1 MTDIGIQTDEL
12 YINGIPLRE
21 FLLLDIPQTH
31 YLKMLDNTG
40 TDNDACRD
48 ILDEANANANTNTD
62 INSDTDTDTDT
73 DTEEETFTQEEADAL
88 YEAIFGYV
96 DHIVMTNIS
105 SFSDPNFH
113 KKVELGV
120 YELLEVTFSNMCGT
134 DLFMITYDMEIELE
148 SIVDSCIE
156 DYFTSVV
163 PLRSYSTSFIRQ
175 SCDVSRS
182 RSRSRVEQNIEY
194 LRSVPQHQQR
204 TPEWYKR
211 RNEMITASSAW
222 KVFKSDSN
230 INQLVYEKCSAAV
243 AAAVAL
249 TTATESLS
257 SDDND
262 ATNETIVSSVSA
274 SAPALAPTPA
284 PAPTPTKA
292 QYVNVNSPLHWGQ
305 KYEEISR
312 MLYESRNNTQV
323 GEFGCIPHSDYP
335 FLGASPDGINI
346 NPLSPLYG
354 RMLEIKNIVNREI
367 DGVPLEE
374 YWIQMQL
381 QMQVCKC
388 DECDFLETRFKE
400 YADEEEFLK
409 DAASDFD
416 NEFHLTNARTL
427 KGVFSYFIKDGGTP
441 VYYYAPLYLTR
452 KEYDTWC
459 EEIIDKHT
467 DLVWIKNIY
476 WYLDQYSC
484 VLVLRNDIWF
494 QNAISQ
500 IEKVWNIIL
509 HERES
514 GFAHRAPKKR
524 GSPSSVTNN
533 AKLKNASAEAAA
545 AAATP
550 NSAPKP
556 NNGCLIM
563 ISDLELNI

>member
-12 YINGIPLRE
+12 YINGMPLRE
-21 FLLLDIPQTH
+21 FLLLDIPQTP
-31 YLKMLDNTG
+31 YLKMLDN
-40 TDNDACRD
+40 AA
-48 ILDEANANANTNTD
+48 EP
-62 INSDTDTDTDT
+62 DTDADADADADS
-73 DTEEETFTQEEADAL
+73 DTEEETFTQEEVDAF
-88 YEAIFGYV
+88 YEAVFYYIDYL
-96 DHIVMTNIS
+96 VMSNIS
-105 SFSDPNFH
+105 SFSDPHFH
-113 KKVELGV
+113 KKVELGI
-120 YELLEVTFSNMCGT
+120 YELLEATFSDICGT
-134 DLFMITYDMEIELE
+134 DLFMITCDMEIEIE

-156 DYFTSVV
+156 DYFTSIV

-175 SCDVSRS
+175 SCDVSLS
-182 RSRSRVEQNIEY
+182 RCRSRVEQNIEY
-194 LRSVPQHQQR
+194 LRSVPQHPQR

-230 INQLVYEKCSAAV
+230 INQIVYEKCSAAAT
-243 AAAVAL
+243 AAAATL
-249 TTATESLS
+249 ASASASLTESLS
-257 SDDND
+257 SDDTD

-274 SAPALAPTPA
+274 PTPA
-284 PAPTPTKA
+284 PTPIKA

-312 MLYESRNNTQV
+312 MIYESRNNTQV
-323 GEFGCIPHSDYP
+323 GEFGCIPHSAYP

-346 NPLSPLYG
+346 DPSSPLYG

-400 YADEEEFLK
+400 YVDEEEFLK
-409 DAASDFD
+409 DSASDFD
-416 NEFHLTNARTL
+416 NEFHLTAARTL

-452 KEYDTWC
+452 KEYDTWS

-494 QNAISQ
+494 QHAIPQ
-500 IEKVWNIIL
+500 IEKVWNIIVR
-509 HERES
+509 ERET
-514 GFAHRAPKKR
+514 GFIHRAPKKR
-524 GSPSSVTNN
+524 GSPSSVANN
-533 AKLKNASAEAAA
+533 KKLKNGTGTGAGNPDAISNA
-545 AAATP
+545 
-550 NSAPKP
+550 APKP

-563 ISDLELNI
+563 IADLELNI

>member
-1 MTDIGIQTDEL
+1 MTEIGIQTDEL
-12 YINGIPLRE
+12 YINGMPLRE

-40 TDNDACRD
+40 TDNDACCD
-48 ILDEANANANTNTD
+48 IRDEANANANTN
-62 INSDTDTDTDT
+62 TDTDT

-88 YEAIFGYV
+88 YEVIFGYI
-96 DHIVMTNIS
+96 DYIVMSNIS
-105 SFSDPNFH
+105 SFSDPHFH

-120 YELLEVTFSNMCGT
+120 YELLEVTFTSLCGT

-175 SCDVSRS
+175 SCDVCH
-182 RSRSRVEQNIEY
+182 SRSRVEQNIEY

-230 INQLVYEKCSAAV
+230 INQLVYEKCSAA
-243 AAAVAL
+243 AAAVAEAAL
-249 TTATESLS
+249 TTTTETLS
-257 SDDND
+257 SDDTD
-262 ATNETIVSSVSA
+262 AVNETIVSSVSA
-274 SAPALAPTPA
+274 SASAPTPA
-284 PAPTPTKA
+284 PTKA

-312 MLYESRNNTQV
+312 MLYESRNNTHV

-409 DAASDFD
+409 DSASDLD
-416 NEFHLTNARTL
+416 NEFHLTNAMTL

-459 EEIIDKHT
+459 EEIIDKHI

-494 QNAISQ
+494 QNAIPQ

-533 AKLKNASAEAAA
+533 TKLKNASANASTS
-545 AAATP
+545 ATANP

>member
-1 MTDIGIQTDEL
+1 MTEIGIQTDEL

-21 FLLLDIPQTH
+21 FLQLDTPQTQ
-31 YLKMLDNTG
+31 YLKMLDNDG
-40 TDNDACRD
+40 ADNDGAD
-48 ILDEANANANTNTD
+48 NDGADNDGADND
-62 INSDTDTDTDT
+62 GVDT
-73 DTEEETFTQEEADAL
+73 DTEEDAFTQQEADAL
-88 YEAIFGYV
+88 YEAIFDYIEY
-96 DHIVMTNIS
+96 IVTPNVS
-105 SFSDPNFH
+105 SFSDPHFH

-120 YELLEVTFSNMCGT
+120 YEFLELAFSDMCGV
-134 DLFMITYDMEIELE
+134 DLFTITYDMDMELE
-148 SIVDSCIE
+148 CIVESCIE
-156 DYFTSVV
+156 DYFTNVV
-163 PLRSYSTSFIRQ
+163 PFRSYSTSFIREKCIQ
-175 SCDVSRS
+175 KS
-182 RSRSRVEQNIEY
+182 VEQNIEY
-194 LRSVPQHQQR
+194 LRLVPQHPQR

-222 KVFKSDSN
+222 KVFKSDSMV
-230 INQLVYEKCSAAV
+230 NQLVYEKCSAV
-243 AAAVAL
+243 AASMA
-249 TTATESLS
+249 LS

-262 ATNETIVSSVSA
+262 LTNETIVSSVV
-274 SAPALAPTPA
+274 A
-284 PAPTPTKA
+284 PAPSQTKS

-312 MLYESRNNTQV
+312 MIYESRNNTKV

-346 NPLSPLYG
+346 DPSSPLYG

-388 DECDFLETRFKE
+388 TECDFLETRFKE

-416 NEFHLTNARTL
+416 NEFHLTAARTL

-441 VYYYAPLYLTR
+441 VYYYAPLYLTH

-459 EEIIDKHT
+459 EEIIDKNT

-476 WYLDQYSC
+476 WYLHQYSC
-484 VLVLRNDIWF
+484 VLVLRNDVWF
-494 QNAISQ
+494 QNAVPQ

-509 HERES
+509 KERQT

-524 GSPSSVTNN
+524 GSPGASVSLPSVSDLLTPSSSKIKT
-533 AKLKNASAEAAA
+533 AA
-545 AAATP
+545 
-550 NSAPKP
+550 NIQKP

-563 ISDLELNI
+563 ISDLELSL

>member
-40 TDNDACRD
+40 IDNDSHAD
-48 ILDEANANANTNTD
+48 ADANNNTNTD
-62 INSDTDTDTDT
+62 TNNGTSTDTDTDT

-88 YEAIFGYV
+88 YEAIFGYI
-96 DHIVMTNIS
+96 DYIVMSNIS
-105 SFSDPNFH
+105 SFSDPHFH

-230 INQLVYEKCSAAV
+230 INQIVYEKCSAA
-243 AAAVAL
+243 AAL
-249 TTATESLS
+249 TSTSITESLS

-262 ATNETIVSSVSA
+262 ATSTCDTIVSSVSA
-274 SAPALAPTPA
+274 PA
-284 PAPTPTKA
+284 PAPAPAKA

-346 NPLSPLYG
+346 NPSSPLYG

-452 KEYDTWC
+452 KEYDIWC

-494 QNAISQ
+494 QNAIPQ

-509 HERES
+509 REREF

-533 AKLKNASAEAAA
+533 AKLKNATAAA
-545 AAATP
+545 
-550 NSAPKP
+550 NSDPKP

>member
-1 MTDIGIQTDEL
+1 MIDIGIQTDEL
-12 YINGIPLRE
+12 YINGMTLRE

-31 YLKMLDNTG
+31 YLKMLDNSVI
-40 TDNDACRD
+40 D
-48 ILDEANANANTNTD
+48 TNTHAHAD
-62 INSDTDTDTDT
+62 ADNNNDTSSSSETDTDTE
-73 DTEEETFTQEEADAL
+73 TEEETFTQEEADSL
-88 YEAIFGYV
+88 YEAVFGYI
-96 DHIVMTNIS
+96 DYIVMSNIS

-120 YELLEVTFSNMCGT
+120 YELLEVTCSDMCGT

-148 SIVDSCIE
+148 SIVDSCVE
-156 DYFTSVV
+156 DYFTSIV
-163 PLRSYSTSFIRQ
+163 PLRSYSSSFIRQ

-182 RSRSRVEQNIEY
+182 RIRSRIEQNIEY
-194 LRSVPQHQQR
+194 IRSVPQHQQR

-211 RNEMITASSAW
+211 RNEMITASAAW

-230 INQLVYEKCSAAV
+230 INQLVYEKCSAA
-243 AAAVAL
+243 AALASTSV
-249 TTATESLS
+249 TTTESLS

-262 ATNETIVSSVSA
+262 ETLP
-274 SAPALAPTPA
+274 APALTQAPTPA
-284 PAPTPTKA
+284 LAKA

-312 MLYESRNNTQV
+312 MIYESRNNTQV

-346 NPLSPLYG
+346 NPSSPLYG

-409 DAASDFD
+409 DSASDFD
-416 NEFHLTNARTL
+416 NEFHLTNSRTL

-452 KEYDTWC
+452 KEYDIWC

-467 DLVWIKNIY
+467 DLVWIKNVY
-476 WYLDQYSC
+476 WYLHQYSC
-484 VLVLRNDIWF
+484 VLVLRNDVWF
-494 QNAISQ
+494 KNAIPQ

-509 HERES
+509 RERET

-524 GSPSSVTNN
+524 ASPSSTTAAVNN
-533 AKLKNASAEAAA
+533 KKRNNLIMNANTD
-545 AAATP
+545 ATATA
-550 NSAPKP
+550 APKS
-556 NNGCLIM
+556 NNGCFIM

>member
-1 MTDIGIQTDEL
+1 MTEIGIQTDEL
-12 YINGIPLRE
+12 YINGMPLRE
-21 FLLLDIPQTH
+21 FLLLDIPQTQ
-31 YLKMLDNTG
+31 YLKMLDDG
-40 TDNDACRD
+40 GDDDGDGDA
-48 ILDEANANANTNTD
+48 
-62 INSDTDTDTDT
+62 DTDTDADA
-73 DTEEETFTQEEADAL
+73 DKEEETFTQEEYEAL
-88 YEAIFGYV
+88 YEAVFYYIDY
-96 DHIVMTNIS
+96 IVMSNIS
-105 SFSDPNFH
+105 SFSDPHFH
-113 KKVELGV
+113 KKVELGI
-120 YELLEVTFSNMCGT
+120 YELLEATFSDICGT

-156 DYFTSVV
+156 DYFTSIV

-175 SCDVSRS
+175 SCDMNQSHV
-182 RSRSRVEQNIEY
+182 RVQQNIEY
-194 LRSVPQHQQR
+194 LRSVPQHPQR

-230 INQLVYEKCSAAV
+230 INQIVYEKCSAA
-243 AAAVAL
+243 AAATSASA
-249 TTATESLS
+249 TASTNLTESLS
-257 SDDND
+257 SDDTD

-274 SAPALAPTPA
+274 PTPA
-284 PAPTPTKA
+284 PTPIKA

-312 MLYESRNNTQV
+312 MLYESKNNTQV
-323 GEFGCIPHSDYP
+323 GEFGCIPHSAYP

-346 NPLSPLYG
+346 DPSSPLYG
-354 RMLEIKNIVNREI
+354 RMVEIKNIVNREI

-409 DAASDFD
+409 DSASGFD
-416 NEFHLTNARTL
+416 NEFHLTAARTL

-441 VYYYAPLYLTR
+441 VYYYASLYLTR

-494 QNAISQ
+494 QHAIPQ
-500 IEKVWNIIL
+500 IEKVWNIIVR
-509 HERES
+509 ERET
-514 GFAHRAPKKR
+514 GFIHRAPKKR
-524 GSPSSVTNN
+524 GSPSSVANN
-533 AKLKNASAEAAA
+533 KKLKNGTGTGTGTGTAPSDAISNA
-545 AAATP
+545 
-550 NSAPKP
+550 APKP

-563 ISDLELNI
+563 IADLELNI

>member
-1 MTDIGIQTDEL
+1 MTEIGIQTDEL
-12 YINGIPLRE
+12 YINGMQLRE

-40 TDNDACRD
+40 T
-48 ILDEANANANTNTD
+48 NANTDALDDADADADADACT
-62 INSDTDTDTDT
+62 STDT
-73 DTEEETFTQEEADAL
+73 DTEEETFTREEADAL
-88 YEAIFGYV
+88 YEAIFNYI
-96 DHIVMTNIS
+96 DDIVMSNIS
-105 SFSDPNFH
+105 SFSDPHFH

-120 YELLEVTFSNMCGT
+120 YELLEVTCSDMCGN
-134 DLFMITYDMEIELE
+134 DLFMISYDMEIELE
-148 SIVDSCIE
+148 SIADSCIE
-156 DYFTSVV
+156 DYFTIVV
-163 PLRSYSTSFIRQ
+163 PFRSYSSSFIRNKCEM
-175 SCDVSRS
+175 SANANANYIN
-182 RSRSRVEQNIEY
+182 QNIEY

-230 INQLVYEKCSAAV
+230 INQLVYEKCNAALSSV
-243 AAAVAL
+243 IAA
-249 TTATESLS
+249 ESLS
-257 SDDND
+257 SDNND
-262 ATNETIVSSVSA
+262 TTNETIVSSVSA
-274 SAPALAPTPA
+274 PVPTPA
-284 PAPTPTKA
+284 KA

-312 MLYESRNNTQV
+312 MIYESRNNTQI
-323 GEFGCIPHSDYP
+323 GEFGCIPHSIYP

-346 NPLSPLYG
+346 NPSSPLYG

-388 DECDFLETRFKE
+388 NECDFLETRFKE
-400 YADEEEFLK
+400 YPDEEEFLK
-409 DAASDFD
+409 DDATDFD
-416 NEFHLTNARTL
+416 NEFHLNNARTL

-459 EEIIDKHT
+459 EEIIDKHA

-476 WYLDQYSC
+476 WYLHQYSC
-484 VLVLRNDIWF
+484 VLVLRNDLWF
-494 QNAISQ
+494 QNAIPQ

-509 HERES
+509 QERET

-533 AKLKNASAEAAA
+533 MKLKNAT
-545 AAATP
+545 ATATATA
-550 NSAPKP
+550 NSAPKS
-556 NNGCLIM
+556 NNGCFIM

>member
-1 MTDIGIQTDEL
+1 MTEIGIQTDEL
-12 YINGIPLRE
+12 YINGMPLRE

-40 TDNDACRD
+40 TDNDACCD
-48 ILDEANANANTNTD
+48 IRDEANANTN
-62 INSDTDTDTDT
+62 TDTDT

-88 YEAIFGYV
+88 YEVIFGYI
-96 DHIVMTNIS
+96 DYIVMSNIS
-105 SFSDPNFH
+105 SFSDPHFH

-156 DYFTSVV
+156 YYFTSVV

-175 SCDVSRS
+175 SCDVS

-230 INQLVYEKCSAAV
+230 INQLVYEKCSAA
-243 AAAVAL
+243 AAAVAEAAL
-249 TTATESLS
+249 TTTTETLS
-257 SDDND
+257 SDDTD
-262 ATNETIVSSVSA
+262 AVSETIVSSVSA
-274 SAPALAPTPA
+274 YASAPTPA
-284 PAPTPTKA
+284 PTKA

-409 DAASDFD
+409 DSASDLD

-494 QNAISQ
+494 QNAIPQ

-533 AKLKNASAEAAA
+533 TKLKNASASAN
-545 AAATP
+545 P

>member
-1 MTDIGIQTDEL
+1 MTEIGIQTDEL
-12 YINGIPLRE
+12 YINGMPLRE

-40 TDNDACRD
+40 TDNDACCD
-48 ILDEANANANTNTD
+48 IRDEANANANTN
-62 INSDTDTDTDT
+62 TDTDT

-88 YEAIFGYV
+88 YEVIFGYI
-96 DHIVMTNIS
+96 DYIVMSNIS
-105 SFSDPNFH
+105 SFSDPHFH

-120 YELLEVTFSNMCGT
+120 YELLEATFTSMCGT

-182 RSRSRVEQNIEY
+182 RSRVEQNIEY

-230 INQLVYEKCSAAV
+230 INQIVYEKCSAA
-243 AAAVAL
+243 AAVAEAAL
-249 TTATESLS
+249 TTTTETLS
-257 SDDND
+257 SDDTD
-262 ATNETIVSSVSA
+262 AVSETIVSSVSA
-274 SAPALAPTPA
+274 SASAPTPA
-284 PAPTPTKA
+284 PTKA

-409 DAASDFD
+409 DSASDLD

-494 QNAISQ
+494 QNAIPQ

-533 AKLKNASAEAAA
+533 TKLKNASASAN
-545 AAATP
+545 P

>member
-1 MTDIGIQTDEL
+1 MTEIGIQTDEL
-12 YINGIPLRE
+12 YINGMLLRE

-40 TDNDACRD
+40 T
-48 ILDEANANANTNTD
+48 NANTDALDDADACT
-62 INSDTDTDTDT
+62 STDT
-73 DTEEETFTQEEADAL
+73 DTEEEIFTQEEADAL
-88 YEAIFGYV
+88 YEAIFNYI
-96 DHIVMTNIS
+96 DDIVMSNIS
-105 SFSDPNFH
+105 SFSDPHFH

-120 YELLEVTFSNMCGT
+120 YELLEVTCSDMCGN
-134 DLFMITYDMEIELE
+134 DLFMISYDMEIELE
-148 SIVDSCIE
+148 SIADSCIE
-156 DYFTSVV
+156 DYFTIVV
-163 PLRSYSTSFIRQ
+163 PFRSYSSSFIRNKCEM
-175 SCDVSRS
+175 SANAN
-182 RSRSRVEQNIEY
+182 ENYINQNIEY

-230 INQLVYEKCSAAV
+230 INQLVYEKCNAALSSV
-243 AAAVAL
+243 IAA
-249 TTATESLS
+249 ESLS
-257 SDDND
+257 SDNND
-262 ATNETIVSSVSA
+262 TTNETIVSSVSA
-274 SAPALAPTPA
+274 PVQTPA
-284 PAPTPTKA
+284 KA

-312 MLYESRNNTQV
+312 MIYESRNNTQI
-323 GEFGCIPHSDYP
+323 GEFGCIPHSIYP

-346 NPLSPLYG
+346 NPSSPLYG

-388 DECDFLETRFKE
+388 NECDFLETRFKE
-400 YADEEEFLK
+400 YPDEEEFLK
-409 DAASDFD
+409 DAATDFD

-494 QNAISQ
+494 QNAIPQ

-509 HERES
+509 RERET

-524 GSPSSVTNN
+524 SSPSSVTNN
-533 AKLKNASAEAAA
+533 TKLKNGSAAA
-545 AAATP
+545 AST

>member
-12 YINGIPLRE
+12 YINGMPLRE

-31 YLKMLDNTG
+31 YLKILDNTG
-40 TDNDACRD
+40 NDNHAHDDA
-48 ILDEANANANTNTD
+48 NNNTNTD
-62 INSDTDTDTDT
+62 TNTDTETDT

-88 YEAIFGYV
+88 YEAIFGYI
-96 DHIVMTNIS
+96 DYIVMSNIS
-105 SFSDPNFH
+105 SFSDPHFH
-113 KKVELGV
+113 KKVELGI

-156 DYFTSVV
+156 EYFTSVV

-175 SCDVSRS
+175 SCDDANANTNHVH
-182 RSRSRVEQNIEY
+182 QNIEY

-230 INQLVYEKCSAAV
+230 INQIVYEKCSAAT
-243 AAAVAL
+243 ALAL
-249 TTATESLS
+249 TTTSESLS
-257 SDDND
+257 SDETD
-262 ATNETIVSSVSA
+262 AASETIVSSV
-274 SAPALAPTPA
+274 PAPTPA
-284 PAPTPTKA
+284 KA

-346 NPLSPLYG
+346 DPSSPLYG

-388 DECDFLETRFKE
+388 NECDFLETRFKE
-400 YADEEEFLK
+400 YAEEEEFLK
-409 DAASDFD
+409 DSASDFD

-494 QNAISQ
+494 QNAIPQ

-509 HERES
+509 RERET

-533 AKLKNASAEAAA
+533 TKLKNAAA
-545 AAATP
+545 AAAAAA
-550 NSAPKP
+550 NSAPKS

>member
-1 MTDIGIQTDEL
+1 MTEIGIQTDEL
-12 YINGIPLRE
+12 YINGMPLRE

-31 YLKMLDNTG
+31 YLKMLDNTATETLTETPTETE
-40 TDNDACRD
+40 TDA
-48 ILDEANANANTNTD
+48 
-62 INSDTDTDTDT
+62 DTDANNDIK
-73 DTEEETFTQEEADAL
+73 EEMFTQEEADAL
-88 YEAIFGYV
+88 YEAMFGYI
-96 DHIVMTNIS
+96 DHIVMSNIS

-120 YELLEVTFSNMCGT
+120 YELLEVTFSSMCGT
-134 DLFMITYDMEIELE
+134 DLFMITCDMEIELE
-148 SIVDSCIE
+148 SIIESCIE

-163 PLRSYSTSFIRQ
+163 PVRSYSTSFIREKRDDANLKCVQ
-175 SCDVSRS
+175 
-182 RSRSRVEQNIEY
+182 QNIEY
-194 LRSVPQHQQR
+194 IQSVPQHQQR

-230 INQLVYEKCSAAV
+230 INQLVYEKCSAVV
-243 AAAVAL
+243 A
-249 TTATESLS
+249 TATPTESLS

-262 ATNETIVSSVSA
+262 STNETISSHLTPA
-274 SAPALAPTPA
+274 SALA
-284 PAPTPTKA
+284 PAPTPSKA

-312 MLYESRNNTQV
+312 MLYESRNTTKV

-346 NPLSPLYG
+346 DPSSPLYG

-388 DECDFLETRFKE
+388 TECDFLETRFKE
-400 YADEEEFLK
+400 YPDEEEFLK

-452 KEYDTWC
+452 KEYDIWS

-494 QNAISQ
+494 QNAIPQ
-500 IEKVWNIIL
+500 IEKIWNIIL
-509 HERES
+509 QERKT

-524 GSPSSVTNN
+524 ASPSSTTTNAAN
-533 AKLKNASAEAAA
+533 SKKLNNLISVAN
-545 AAATP
+545 TT
-550 NSAPKP
+550 PKP
-556 NNGCLIM
+556 NNGCLIT

>member
-12 YINGIPLRE
+12 YINGMTLRD

-31 YLKMLDNTG
+31 YLKMLDNS
-40 TDNDACRD
+40 DAD
-48 ILDEANANANTNTD
+48 DDSFDKTTD
-62 INSDTDTDTDT
+62 IDVDTDTDN
-73 DTEEETFTQEEADAL
+73 EEETFTQQETDAL
-88 YEAIFGYV
+88 YEAIFDYI
-96 DHIVMTNIS
+96 DHIVTPNIS
-105 SFSDPNFH
+105 SFSDPHFH

-120 YELLEVTFSNMCGT
+120 YELLEATFSNICGV

-148 SIVDSCIE
+148 CIVESCIE
-156 DYFTSVV
+156 DYFTNIV
-163 PLRSYSTSFIRQ
+163 PFRSYPTSFIRQ
-175 SCDVSRS
+175 SCDTNHLQ
-182 RSRSRVEQNIEY
+182 QNIEY

-222 KVFKSDSN
+222 KVFKSDSMV
-230 INQLVYEKCSAAV
+230 NQLVYEKCSAA
-243 AAAVAL
+243 ALVAL
-249 TTATESLS
+249 TTESVS

-262 ATNETIVSSVSA
+262 SPSNPNQEI
-274 SAPALAPTPA
+274 LAPTPA
-284 PAPTPTKA
+284 PTIKS

-312 MLYESRNNTQV
+312 MIYESRNNTKV
-323 GEFGCIPHSDYP
+323 GEFGCIPHSEYP

-346 NPLSPLYG
+346 DPSSPLYG

-388 DECDFLETRFKE
+388 TECDFLETRFKE
-400 YADEEEFLK
+400 YPDEEEFLK
-409 DAASDFD
+409 DSASDFD
-416 NEFHLTNARTL
+416 NEFHLTAARTL

-441 VYYYAPLYLTR
+441 VYYYAPLHLTQ
-452 KEYDTWC
+452 KEYNAWC
-459 EEIIDKHT
+459 EEIIDKNT

-484 VLVLRNDIWF
+484 VLVLRNDAWF
-494 QNAISQ
+494 KSAIPQ

-509 HERES
+509 QERNT
-514 GFAHRAPKKR
+514 GFQHRAPKKR
-524 GSPSSVTNN
+524 LSPSSTITTAANNKKLNNIIENTN
-533 AKLKNASAEAAA
+533 
-545 AAATP
+545 
-550 NSAPKP
+550 APKS
-556 NNGCLIM
+556 NNGCFIM

>member
-40 TDNDACRD
+40 IDNDSHAD
-48 ILDEANANANTNTD
+48 ADANNNTN
-62 INSDTDTDTDT
+62 TDT

-88 YEAIFGYV
+88 YEAIFGYI
-96 DHIVMTNIS
+96 DYIVMSNIS
-105 SFSDPNFH
+105 SFSDPHFH

-230 INQLVYEKCSAAV
+230 INQIVYEKCSAA
-243 AAAVAL
+243 AAL
-249 TTATESLS
+249 TSTSITESLS

-262 ATNETIVSSVSA
+262 ATSTCDTIVSSVSA
-274 SAPALAPTPA
+274 PA
-284 PAPTPTKA
+284 PAPAPAKA

-346 NPLSPLYG
+346 NPSSPLYG

-452 KEYDTWC
+452 KEYDIWC

-494 QNAISQ
+494 QNAIPQ

-509 HERES
+509 REREF

-533 AKLKNASAEAAA
+533 AKLKNATAAA
-545 AAATP
+545 
-550 NSAPKP
+550 NSDPKP

>member
-1 MTDIGIQTDEL
+1 MTEIGIQTDEL

-21 FLLLDIPQTH
+21 FLLLDVPQTH
-31 YLKMLDNTG
+31 YLKMLDNTAI
-40 TDNDACRD
+40 DNDDADADADADNNND
-48 ILDEANANANTNTD
+48 ISSS
-62 INSDTDTDTDT
+62 SDTDTDND
-73 DTEEETFTQEEADAL
+73 EETFTQEEADAL
-88 YEAIFGYV
+88 YEAIFGYI
-96 DHIVMTNIS
+96 DYIVMSNIS
-105 SFSDPNFH
+105 SFSDPHFH

-120 YELLEVTFSNMCGT
+120 YELLEVTFSNICGA

-175 SCDVSRS
+175 SFDVSRS
-182 RSRSRVEQNIEY
+182 RSRSRIEQNIEY

-230 INQLVYEKCSAAV
+230 INQLVYEKCN
-243 AAAVAL
+243 AAAAL
-249 TTATESLS
+249 TSTSTSTTTTESLS
-257 SDDND
+257 SDDAD
-262 ATNETIVSSVSA
+262 ATSTCDTIVSSVSA
-274 SAPALAPTPA
+274 PASAHAPT
-284 PAPTPTKA
+284 PTPTKA

-312 MLYESRNNTQV
+312 MLYESKNKTQV

-346 NPLSPLYG
+346 DPSSPLYG

-388 DECDFLETRFKE
+388 EECDFLETRFKE

-409 DAASDFD
+409 DSASEID

-427 KGVFSYFIKDGGTP
+427 KGVFAYFIKDGGTP

-484 VLVLRNDIWF
+484 VLVLRNDVWF
-494 QNAISQ
+494 QNAIPQ
-500 IEKVWNIIL
+500 IENVWNIIL
-509 HERES
+509 RERET

-524 GSPSSVTNN
+524 GSSSSTTNN
-533 AKLKNASAEAAA
+533 TKLKNAT
-545 AAATP
+545 ATMTAD
-550 NSAPKP
+550 SAPKP

-563 ISDLELNI
+563 ISDRELNI

>member
-1 MTDIGIQTDEL
+1 MTEIGIQTDEL
-12 YINGIPLRE
+12 YINGMPLRE

-31 YLKMLDNTG
+31 YLKMLDNTATETETETETE
-40 TDNDACRD
+40 TDV
-48 ILDEANANANTNTD
+48 
-62 INSDTDTDTDT
+62 DTDDNNDIK
-73 DTEEETFTQEEADAL
+73 EEMFTQEEADAL
-88 YEAIFGYV
+88 YEAMFGYI
-96 DHIVMTNIS
+96 DHIVMSNIS
-105 SFSDPNFH
+105 SFSDPHFH

-120 YELLEVTFSNMCGT
+120 YELIEVTFSSMCGT
-134 DLFMITYDMEIELE
+134 DLFMITRDMEIELE

-156 DYFTSVV
+156 DYFNSVV
-163 PLRSYSTSFIRQ
+163 PLRSYSTSFIREKRDDATLKCVQ
-175 SCDVSRS
+175 
-182 RSRSRVEQNIEY
+182 QNIEY
-194 LRSVPQHQQR
+194 IQSVPQHQQR

-222 KVFKSDSN
+222 KVFKNDSN

-243 AAAVAL
+243 A
-249 TTATESLS
+249 TATATATDSLS

-262 ATNETIVSSVSA
+262 STNETISSYVS
-274 SAPALAPTPA
+274 APTPI
-284 PAPTPTKA
+284 PISSKA

-312 MLYESRNNTQV
+312 MLYESRNSTKV

-346 NPLSPLYG
+346 DPSSPLYG

-388 DECDFLETRFKE
+388 TECDFLETRFKE
-400 YADEEEFLK
+400 YPDEEEFLK

-452 KEYDTWC
+452 KEYDMWS

-484 VLVLRNDIWF
+484 VLVVRNDIWF
-494 QNAISQ
+494 QNAIPQ

-509 HERES
+509 QERKT

-524 GSPSSVTNN
+524 ASPSSTTTNAAN
-533 AKLKNASAEAAA
+533 NKKLNNL
-545 AAATP
+545 
-550 NSAPKP
+550 NSIANSTTKP
-556 NNGCLIM
+556 NNGCLIV

>member
-12 YINGIPLRE
+12 YINGMTLQE
-21 FLLLDIPQTH
+21 FLLLEIPQTR
-31 YLKMLDNTG
+31 YLKTLDKVSS
-40 TDNDACRD
+40 
-48 ILDEANANANTNTD
+48 
-62 INSDTDTDTDT
+62 INSKDEEAGEEIGAGDEGSEGGGYVSTDTDTDTDT
-73 DTEEETFTQEEADAL
+73 DAGEDNFTSEEKVMV
-88 YEAIFGYV
+88 YESIGDYI
-96 DHIVMTNIS
+96 DSIVMSNIS

-113 KKVELGV
+113 KKVEIAI
-120 YELLEVTFSNMCGT
+120 YEFLEVTFSDMCGV

-156 DYFTSVV
+156 DYFTNVV
-163 PLRSYSTSFIRQ
+163 PLRSYTTSFIREN
-175 SCDVSRS
+175 SNANAINMI
-182 RSRSRVEQNIEY
+182 EKNIEY
-194 LRSVPQHQQR
+194 IRSVPQHQQR

-211 RNEMITASSAW
+211 RNEMITASAAW

-230 INQLVYEKCSAAV
+230 INQLVYEKCSAAI
-243 AAAVAL
+243 AAASVSL
-249 TTATESLS
+249 STSTATTTES

-262 ATNETIVSSVSA
+262 SNNETISSCV
-274 SAPALAPTPA
+274 PALAPIPQAKTA
-284 PAPTPTKA
+284 
-292 QYVNVNSPLHWGQ
+292 YVNVNSPLHWGQ

-312 MLYESRNNTQV
+312 LIYESRNNTQV

-346 NPLSPLYG
+346 NPSSPLYG
-354 RMLEIKNIVNREI
+354 RMLEIKNIFNRVI

-388 DECDFLETRFKE
+388 TECDFLETRFKE
-400 YADEEEFLK
+400 YPDEEEFLK
-409 DAASDFD
+409 DSASELD
-416 NEFHLTNARTL
+416 NEFHLTAARTL

-452 KEYDTWC
+452 KEYDTWR

-484 VLVLRNDIWF
+484 VLVLRNDLWF
-494 QNAISQ
+494 QNAIPQ
-500 IEKVWNIIL
+500 IEKVWNIIVK
-509 HERES
+509 ERET
-514 GFAHRAPKKR
+514 GYEHRAPKKR
-524 GSPSSVTNN
+524 LSPSSTTTAANN
-533 AKLKNASAEAAA
+533 KKLKNANANANANA
-545 AAATP
+545 
-550 NSAPKP
+550 NSDAP

>member
-1 MTDIGIQTDEL
+1 
-12 YINGIPLRE
+12 
-21 FLLLDIPQTH
+21 
-31 YLKMLDNTG
+31 
-40 TDNDACRD
+40 
-48 ILDEANANANTNTD
+48 
-62 INSDTDTDTDT
+62 
-73 DTEEETFTQEEADAL
+73 
-88 YEAIFGYV
+88 
-96 DHIVMTNIS
+96 
-105 SFSDPNFH
+105 
-113 KKVELGV
+113 
-120 YELLEVTFSNMCGT
+120 
-134 DLFMITYDMEIELE
+134 MEMELE
-148 SIVDSCIE
+148 CIVESCIE
-156 DYFTSVV
+156 DYFTNIV
-163 PLRSYSTSFIRQ
+163 PYRSYSTSFIQ
-175 SCDVSRS
+175 QEYDLNKI
-182 RSRSRVEQNIEY
+182 EQNIEY

-222 KVFKSDSN
+222 KVFKSDSVV
-230 INQLVYEKCSAAV
+230 NQIVYEKCSAAV
-243 AAAVAL
+243 AAA
-249 TTATESLS
+249 ATSILPAEALS
-257 SDDND
+257 SDDSD
-262 ATNETIVSSVSA
+262 VTNETIVT
-274 SAPALAPTPA
+274 APAS
-284 PAPTPTKA
+284 APTPTPTPSKA

-312 MLYESRNNTQV
+312 MLYESKNKTQV

-346 NPLSPLYG
+346 DPSSPLYG

-388 DECDFLETRFKE
+388 KECDFLETRFKE

-427 KGVFSYFIKDGGTP
+427 KGVFAYFIKDGGTP

-494 QNAISQ
+494 QNAIPQ

-509 HERES
+509 RERET

-533 AKLKNASAEAAA
+533 AKLKNAT
-545 AAATP
+545 ATMTAD
-550 NSAPKP
+550 SAPKP